1 MLVDMSVGDL
11 VWAAVERVL
20 MPEVE
25 PQAMVVSAGWSTM
38 VLGGTLCNF
47 RLGCVLPWVA
57 ILDGLMSCND
67 TCKESGNAGG
77 FTGTAR
83 LAFPNNADLLVLNL

>member
-47 RLGCVLPWVA
+47 RLGCVLLGWP
-57 ILDGLMSCND
+57 
-67 TCKESGNAGG
+67 
-77 FTGTAR
+77 F
-83 LAFPNNADLLVLNL
+83 